1 MIASIDELA
10 VCIQA
15 KVDKGELGFV
25 ETSVSHYHTKDLYG
39 RRVVVPTGTFF
50 TTAVHKVDHISTA
63 LRGRITIL
71 NADGTSQEVVAPD
84 VFVTLA
90 GTHRVVYVHEEVEF
104 LTVHHCEEQDNN
116 KVADALTY
124 KTMLEFQHNDYLKFI
139 SETGLSEAE
148 VHELVE
154 NLEDQVPMPTNE
166 TLTYVAPSAI
176 DGNGVFAA
184 ADIEAGARIAPGR
197 IGIYRTPVGRYT
209 NHSSSPNTYYA
220 LSGDNIDMYALKNI
234 YEDEELTVDYRQAN
248 QIRLKAAV

>member
-1 MIASIDELA
+1 MVI
-10 VCIQA
+10 V
-15 KVDKGELGFV
+15 
-25 ETSVSHYHTKDLYG
+25 
-39 RRVVVPTGTFF
+39 FF
-50 TTAVHKVDHISTA
+50 YYI
-63 LRGRITIL
+63 
-71 NADGTSQEVVAPD
+71 
-84 VFVTLA
+84 
-90 GTHRVVYVHEEVEF
+90 
-104 LTVHHCEEQDNN
+104 
-116 KVADALTY
+116 
-124 KTMLEFQHNDYLKFI
+124 EFQHNDYLKFI

-197 IGIYRTPVGRYT
+197 IGIYRTPVGRYA

-234 YEDEELTVDYRQAN
+234 YEDEELTVNYRQAN